1 MITGIMILI
10 FSFICWVVYS
20 VIDGLK
26 LSHAENKW
34 EIRILMYI
42 FCIAL
47 KGYSLLYTYSL
58 FSTFDLIVIIAS
70 IVTVPIFVF
79 PFIQYLA
86 NGENIKHGFPYITKL
101 TMFISGFILVLF
113 QIYVILH

>member
-10 FSFICWVVYS
+10 FSFLCWIVYS

-26 LSHAENKW
+26 LSHTESKW
-34 EIRILMYI
+34 EIRIIMYI

-47 KGYSLLYTYSL
+47 KGYSLLYTYTL

-70 IVTVPIFVF
+70 IITAPIFVF
-79 PFIQYLA
+79 PFINYLA

-101 TMFISGFILVLF
+101 SMFILGFILVLF